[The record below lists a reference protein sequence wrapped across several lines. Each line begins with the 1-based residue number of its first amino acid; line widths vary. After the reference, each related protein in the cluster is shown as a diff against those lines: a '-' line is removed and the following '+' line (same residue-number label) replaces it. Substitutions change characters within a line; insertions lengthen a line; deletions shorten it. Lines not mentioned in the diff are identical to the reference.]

1 MEQGERVYQMA
12 GHTNEISNS
21 KKDQRVITVYR
32 ILQDVAASKVNY
44 FEIVNTSICYKK
56 KNE

>member
-1 MEQGERVYQMA
+1 MEQGDRVYQMA

-56 KNE
+56 K